1 MTTTRRAGW
10 ALAAVVVL
18 ALASCAPLPP
28 APGGVK
34 APPSSTSPGKP
45 APVRTP
51 PAKPISVVPADSMP
65 TPEALAVLNTIPE
78 PLRPGERV
86 APESRA
92 SAGASNA
99 ASAEDSTAVSA
110 PAGDVPVPEP
120 TQVMGERRTVA
131 VDTSQVSPGSG
142 SASSA
147 SPPASAPPVASSP
160 PSAPPSASS
169 PPQSPGSRAL
179 AAPPDTCWRVQILAP
194 LDAATAEQT
203 RATAA
208 SLLLVPLVIEQ
219 EQGRYKVRTQDC
231 LTHTAADLLRRRAI
245 ESGFAQAFRIS
256 SVKR

>member
-1 MTTTRRAGW
+1 MRRAGW

-34 APPSSTSPGKP
+34 APPSSTSSGKP

-86 APESRA
+86 ASESRA

-120 TQVMGERRTVA
+120 TQVMGDRRTVA
-131 VDTSQVSPGSG
+131 VDTSRVTPGSG
-142 SASSA
+142 SAPSTPPSA
-147 SPPASAPPVASSP
+147 SPPPQ
-160 PSAPPSASS
+160 
-169 PPQSPGSRAL
+169 QSPGSRSL
-179 AAPPDTCWRVQILAP
+179 AAPPDTCWRVQMLAP
-194 LDAATAEQT
+194 LDAATAEQA

-208 SLLLVPLVIEQ
+208 SVLMVPLVIEQ
-219 EQGRYKVRTQDC
+219 EHGRYKVRTQEC
-231 LTHTAADLLRRRAI
+231 MSHTAADLLRRRAI
-245 ESGFAQAFRIS
+245 ESGFTQAFRIS